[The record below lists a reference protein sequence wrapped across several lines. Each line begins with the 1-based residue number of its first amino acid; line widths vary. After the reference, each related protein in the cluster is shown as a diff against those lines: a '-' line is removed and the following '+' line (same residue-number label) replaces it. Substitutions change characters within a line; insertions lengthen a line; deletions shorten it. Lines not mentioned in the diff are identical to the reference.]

1 MRTVMEYVRGGGY
14 EKRTMGYLRENDE
27 LISRR

>member
-14 EKRTMGYLRENDE
+14 EKMTKGYLREKDE